1 MADARIGGINAR
13 ARLSIAVLAIALA
26 SGCATNGADPR
37 DPVEGFNRAMY
48 SFNETFDESIGK
60 PVATVYRDTLPS
72 FVRTGVRNF
81 FSNIDDL
88 FIGVNNLLQGKVIDA
103 TSDVARLAVNSIF
116 GLFGLVDFA
125 SGIGWE
131 KHNEDFGQTFG
142 RWGTPD
148 GPYIVWPF
156 LGSSTLRDTVGV
168 VLDFTFD
175 PVSNHRPVDVR
186 NVMNLTRAVGRR
198 ADLLDASRV
207 LEEAALDKY
216 VFQRDAHLQRRRSLI
231 YDGNPPRDDRSS
243 GGVRPPRAE
252 AEVAPVPAPAP
263 VIDPPRAEVAPGPN
277 VARPAVEKAPQ
288 RVGVTYEPRPRRDYD
303 AILAASKAANDAED
317 ARRSSPV
324 R

>member
-1 MADARIGGINAR
+1 MADARIGGTMAR
-13 ARLSIAVLAIALA
+13 ARLLIATLALALA

-48 SFNETFDESIGK
+48 GFNETFDESIGK
-60 PVATVYRDTLPS
+60 PVATVYRDFLPS

-88 FIGVNNLLQGKVIDA
+88 FIGVNNLLQGKLIDA
-103 TSDVARLAVNSIF
+103 TTDVARLTFNSIF
-116 GLFGLVDFA
+116 GLFGMVDIA
-125 SGIGWE
+125 SSIGWE

-142 RWGTPD
+142 RWGVPD

-156 LGSSTLRDTVGV
+156 VGSSTLRDSIGGM
-168 VLDFTFD
+168 LDVKFD
-175 PVSNHRPVDVR
+175 PVSNHRPLDVR
-186 NVMNLTRAVGRR
+186 NVMYVTRAVGRR

-207 LEEAALDKY
+207 LEEAALDRY

-243 GGVRPPRAE
+243 GGTRQPE
-252 AEVAPVPAPAP
+252 AGVAPDPAPAP
-263 VIDPPRAEVAPGPN
+263 VADRAPPRVEAAPSPAAESAIDKPP
-277 VARPAVEKAPQ
+277 R
-288 RVGVTYEPRPRRDYD
+288 RVSVTFEPRSRQDYD
-303 AILAASKAANDAED
+303 AILAAAKAANDAED
-317 ARRSSPV
+317 AKRSAPA